1 MNDFKVEEFFTYGS
15 VDELPK
21 YLKKAQALKTKLE
34 VAEDKI
40 KHFNMEEKAFEW
52 EQTSYPTL
60 AETCEKLTPF
70 VRLYEISMDF
80 MDKQKI
86 WFESPMGTH
95 HPDDINKQVED
106 SLKTV
111 VKLEKDFSE
120 IPAAKTLVVD
130 VRQKVEDFKD
140 KMPIIKTL
148 GNPSLRERHW
158 ETVSNTVGFPV
169 KGGSETNLYK
179 ILDMG
184 LDEYVKK
191 FEKISETATKEHNL
205 ELSMEHM
212 VEEWSDKEFKITA
225 YGETNTYT
233 LSATDDIQSLL
244 DDHIVKTQTMR
255 GSPYIK
261 PFEDRIAKWEEQL
274 LMLQEIMDE
283 WLKVPL
289 KLCFCIFKL
298 LSRCKA
304 PGSTLNPSSHRRT
317 S

>member
-1 MNDFKVEEFFTYGS
+1 M
-15 VDELPK
+15 
-21 YLKKAQALKTKLE
+21 
-34 VAEDKI
+34 
-40 KHFNMEEKAFEW
+40 
-52 EQTSYPTL
+52 
-60 AETCEKLTPF
+60 
-70 VRLYEISMDF
+70 
-80 MDKQKI
+80 
-86 WFESPMGTH
+86 
-95 HPDDINKQVED
+95 ED

-283 WLKVPL
+283 WLKVNL
-289 KLCFCIFKL
+289 VFRHL
-298 LSRCKA
+298 LQLLPRCKV
-304 PGSTLNPSSHRRT
+304 PGFTSSPSSPRRT